1 MRPVVRGSYGVMQGN
16 PDNTFTIACWNI
28 YLALRQTYF
37 LLPSGNLA
45 RVDLREEWSEIGL
58 VPTRWRRSGGQTG
71 AHLLKTTKEPGCA
84 VCRLKHQNV
93 TFTHLLLLEPESSF
107 LEPHFVPTA
116 PSVTSLREHNG
127 HKPENARGHF
137 DEEAIREHSENHL
150 GEPIKNVTAADQVA
164 SSILDSTIIVSR
176 RWEIKFNPHCFNNRA
191 VI

>member
-1 MRPVVRGSYGVMQGN
+1 M
-16 PDNTFTIACWNI
+16 
-28 YLALRQTYF
+28 
-37 LLPSGNLA
+37 
-45 RVDLREEWSEIGL
+45 
-58 VPTRWRRSGGQTG
+58 
-71 AHLLKTTKEPGCA
+71 
-84 VCRLKHQNV
+84 

-137 DEEAIREHSENHL
+137 DEEALREHSENHL

-176 RWEIKFNPHCFNNRA
+176 R
-191 VI
+191 